1 MALIRWT
8 ALLLALLL
16 RRAAGAVAV
25 KATDASGG
33 RTLATSSGAQTVF
46 SADHR
51 HLHIVDPRSGDSPS
65 AWSSVMVVAPP
76 CALAGGLTKLMFM
89 ASLPQALALAH
100 QWGVT
105 VLLVDKAGR
114 WHGSSGLPLR
124 RAGLPGRCAS

>member
-8 ALLLALLL
+8 ALLL
-16 RRAAGAVAV
+16 RRATGAVAV

-33 RTLATSSGAQTVF
+33 RTLATSSDAQTVF

-51 HLHIVDPRSGDSPS
+51 HLHLIDPRSGDSPA
-65 AWSSVMVVAPP
+65 AWSSVMVVAPS
-76 CALAGGLTKLMFM
+76 CALAGGLTKVMFM

-100 QWGVT
+100 QWGVA
-105 VLLVDKAGR
+105 VLLIDRAGR
-114 WHGSSGLPLR
+114 WYGNSGLPLR